1 MCRIWK
7 RISGS
12 ECQQVEA
19 IICGMDLDTYIIDA
33 QQTIAGLDATR
44 FIDGA
49 MKSHVCYDQRII
61 GTAPQR

>member
-1 MCRIWK
+1 MCVGYGNGSAEVTDSRWK
-7 RISGS
+7 PSSVGW
-12 ECQQVEA
+12 
-19 IICGMDLDTYIIDA
+19 DTYIIDT

-44 FIDGA
+44 LIDGA